1 MAFPWWVLP
10 HHASWY
16 TSITVPRDP
25 IVSIKWPITWA
36 TNPSH
41 FAHVALRPIRSSFF
55 SRTSTSSKD
64 SSQVQRSVRRELGS
78 QLVAARRS
86 FKISNISHCV
96 DGFKISNHFL
106 VAPSVF
112 FFSFASMSDVCPQ
125 LGDAWC
131 GQPTTPHS
139 KTFQIPAA
147 HRLSFSENM
156 VYMVPRISWFI
167 IIRFIKMVIEM
178 T

>member
-96 DGFKISNHFL
+96 DGFKISNHFFGC
-106 VAPSVF
+106 SFRVF
-112 FFSFASMSDVCPQ
+112 FQ
-125 LGDAWC
+125 LCFNVRCLSPTWRCLVWTTNYSTLKDFPDPSRPPAEFLRKYGIYGTQNLMVHHNTLHQNGD
-131 GQPTTPHS
+131 
-139 KTFQIPAA
+139 
-147 HRLSFSENM
+147 
-156 VYMVPRISWFI
+156 
-167 IIRFIKMVIEM
+167 
-178 T
+178 